1 MTNKNKYVL
10 LLVIR
15 PTKAQYTFVGHK
27 TKKGRH
33 YTFVGHKSKNG
44 RHYTF
49 VGHKT
54 NNGRPKADNLS
65 LYSKL
70 KHFRPTLSGNI
81 KLLRSTIV
89 SYAI

>member
-27 TKKGRH
+27 TKK
-33 YTFVGHKSKNG
+33 G